1 MKLFKRTDIIII
13 LIVLLAAALI
23 AIPKFLVSDKL
34 TAEIYVGGKLE
45 ETIDLS
51 AVEKEYTISPNSDP
65 KVEITV
71 GNGEIYF
78 SKADCKDKLCIK
90 SGKLTSGGETA
101 ACLPARVVIS
111 VKSNKNKTDIM
122 TY

>member
-1 MKLFKRTDIIII
+1 MKLFKRTDLIII
-13 LIVLLAAALI
+13 LVVLLAAA
-23 AIPKFLVSDKL
+23 AISIPRFLNSDKL
-34 TAEIYVGGKLE
+34 TAEIYVDGKLE

-51 AVEKEYTISPNSDP
+51 AVDKEYKITPSTEPR
-65 KVEITV
+65 VEITV
-71 GNGEIYF
+71 GKGEIYF
-78 SKADCKDKLCIK
+78 SHAECKDKLCVK

-111 VKSNKNKTDIM
+111 LKSNKNKTDIM

>member
-13 LIVLLAAALI
+13 LIVLLAAVLI

-34 TAEIYVGGKLE
+34 TAEIYVDGKL
-45 ETIDLS
+45 TKSIDLTE
-51 AVEKEYTISPNSDP
+51 VEKNYTISENG
-65 KVEITV
+65 VEITV

-78 SKADCKDKLCIK
+78 SKAECKDKLCIK

-111 VKSNKNKTDIM
+111 VKSNKSKTDIM

>member
-1 MKLFKRTDIIII
+1 MKLFKRTDLIIII
-13 LIVLLAAALI
+13 VVLLAAV
-23 AIPKFLVSDKL
+23 AISVPRFLNSDKL
-34 TAEIYVGGKLE
+34 TAEIYVDGKLE

-51 AVEKEYTISPNSDP
+51 EVEKKYKIAPSTVPE
-65 KVEITV
+65 VEITV
-71 GNGEIYF
+71 GKGEIYF
-78 SKADCKDKLCIK
+78 SHAECKDKLCVK

>member
-1 MKLFKRTDIIII
+1 MKLFKRTDLIIII
-13 LIVLLAAALI
+13 AVLLAAAMI
-23 AIPKFLVSDKL
+23 ALPRFFGSDKL
-34 TAEIYVGGKLE
+34 TAEIYSDGRLE
-45 ETIDLS
+45 KTIDLS
-51 AVEKEYTISPNSDP
+51 EVESEYTVKLDTEPM
-65 KVEITV
+65 VEITV
-71 GNGEIYF
+71 DKGEIYF
-78 SKADCKDKLCIK
+78 SHAECRDKLCVK